1 MFFLLS
7 ESPVAL
13 SFFCCLCLQG
23 AQDWAQWRGND
34 RDGTWSETGLVAEFD
49 QESLKTRWSQ
59 PVSAGYSGPT
69 VADGRVY
76 LMDRRTENGQQ
87 TERVLCFDSNRGDPI
102 WQHEYQADYANVGY
116 GAGPRASVT
125 IEDGIAYSLGTMGN
139 VCCLDAK
146 TGDVIWQRDL
156 DRDYR
161 VSETRRMPIWG
172 ISGSPLIYRENVIL
186 HVGGADGAC
195 VVALNKRTGEEVWRA
210 LDDRAQYSSP
220 ILVKQN
226 GKDVVVCWTGDSVAG
241 INPET
246 GKVYWRFPF
255 LPSRMPIGVA
265 TPVVQGNR
273 LFFTSFY
280 DGALMLEM
288 DSPEMTVSEVWR
300 ASGPNERRT
309 KALHSII
316 STPVWLGDY
325 IYGVDSYGELR
336 CLSASDGERVWEDLS
351 AVPRSRWSTI
361 HFVQNKNLTWM
372 FNERGELILAKLTPE
387 EFVEIS
393 RVQIIEPTTEQ
404 LRQRNGVCWSHPA
417 FADRC
422 IFVRNDQ
429 ELKCI
434 SLAE

>member
-1 MFFLLS
+1 MFFLLG

-13 SFFCCLCLQG
+13 SFWVCLLLQG
-23 AQDWAQWRGND
+23 SQDWTQWRGND
-34 RDGTWSETGLVAEFD
+34 RDGTWSETGLVTEF
-49 QESLKTRWSQ
+49 EEGTLETRWSQ

-69 VADGRVY
+69 VADGCVY

-87 TERVLCFDSNRGDPI
+87 TERILCFDADRGEPL

-125 IEDGIAYSLGTMGN
+125 IEDGIAYSLGTMGHA
-139 VCCLDAK
+139 CCLNAK

-156 DRDYR
+156 DQDYR

-172 ISGSPLIYRENVIL
+172 ISGSPLIYQDKLIL
-186 HVGGADGAC
+186 HIGGADGAC
-195 VVALNKRTGEEVWRA
+195 IVALNKQTGKEVWRA

-226 GKDVVVCWTGDSVAG
+226 GRDVVVCWTGDSVAG
-241 INPET
+241 INPES
-246 GKVYWRFPF
+246 GAVYWRFPF
-255 LPSRMPIGVA
+255 SPSRMPIGVA
-265 TPVVQGNR
+265 TPLVQGNR

-316 STPVWLGDY
+316 STPLWLGDY

-336 CLSASDGERVWEDLS
+336 CLAASDGKRIWEDQS
-351 AVPRSRWSTI
+351 AVPKSRWSTI
-361 HFVQNKNLTWM
+361 HFVQNQDRTWM
-372 FNERGELILAKLTPE
+372 FNERGELILAELTPE
-387 EFVEIS
+387 GFGEIS
-393 RVQIIEPTTEQ
+393 RAKIIEPTTEQ

-429 ELKCI
+429 ELKCV
-434 SLAE
+434 SLSQ

>member
-1 MFFLLS
+1 MFFLLC

-13 SFFCCLCLQG
+13 SFWCCLCLQG

-102 WQHEYQADYANVGY
+102 WQHEYQAEYANVGY

-161 VSETRRMPIWG
+161 ISETRRMPIWG

-288 DSPEMTVSEVWR
+288 DSPEMTVSEVYR

>member
-1 MFFLLS
+1 MFFLLC

>member
-1 MFFLLS
+1 MFFLLC

-13 SFFCCLCLQG
+13 SFWCCLCLQG

>member
-1 MFFLLS
+1 MFFLLC

-13 SFFCCLCLQG
+13 SFWCCLCLQG

-34 RDGTWSETGLVAEFD
+34 RDGTWRETGLVAEFD

-161 VSETRRMPIWG
+161 ISETRRMPIWG

>member
-316 STPVWLGDY
+316 STSVWLGDY

>member
-13 SFFCCLCLQG
+13 SFWCCLCLQG

>member
-1 MFFLLS
+1 MFFLLC

-13 SFFCCLCLQG
+13 SFWCCLCLQG

-434 SLAE
+434 SLAK